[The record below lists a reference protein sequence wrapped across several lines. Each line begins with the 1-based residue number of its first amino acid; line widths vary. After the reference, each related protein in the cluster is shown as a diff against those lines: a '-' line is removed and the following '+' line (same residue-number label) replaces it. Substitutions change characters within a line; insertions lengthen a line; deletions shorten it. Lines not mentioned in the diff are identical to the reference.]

1 MVLDSEIF
9 GIGCVCR
16 RDPNST
22 CGGTKIGQE
31 NVSILVE
38 ECLKDVVLP
47 FPTMD
52 TSSLQ
57 GSLWSVVRWPKLL
70 LQSLIMNGNLID
82 ENNSYNDDEED
93 HSNSLVIDAIPI
105 TRPEFET
112 LIRESWRNQRVLS
125 KDDTMM

>member
-1 MVLDSEIF
+1 MVLDSEIV

-16 RDPNST
+16 TDPNST
-22 CGGTKIGQE
+22 CGGTKIGQG
-31 NVSILVE
+31 NVSVLVE

-57 GSLWSVVRWPKLL
+57 GSLWSAVRWPKLL

-82 ENNSYNDDEED
+82 ENNSYSNDED
-93 HSNSLVIDAIPI
+93 I
-105 TRPEFET
+105 
-112 LIRESWRNQRVLS
+112 LIL
-125 KDDTMM
+125 